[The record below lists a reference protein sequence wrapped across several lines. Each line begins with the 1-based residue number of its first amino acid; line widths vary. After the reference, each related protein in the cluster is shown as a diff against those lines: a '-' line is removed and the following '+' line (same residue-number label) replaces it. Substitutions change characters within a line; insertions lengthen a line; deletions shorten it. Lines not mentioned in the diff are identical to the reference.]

1 MLKKFDSKSPII
13 VSSFSKHR
21 EIKSNLLH
29 LIEKESFDG
38 NSNENDQISATDF
51 FVKDNMKY
59 EYYQFI
65 KPLIAE
71 HMTEVFRGFEVQ
83 GFAIGNMWAQQ
94 YNLND
99 THHWHI
105 HGSCH
110 FTNVYLIELP
120 NNELTTE
127 IRSLDGNSLLE
138 YTAVEGDII
147 TFPSYLYH
155 RSPKNTTEQRK
166 TVISFNMNLL

>member
-1 MLKKFDSKSPII
+1 MLKKFDSTSPII
-13 VSSFSKHR
+13 VSTFAKHYS
-21 EIKSNLLH
+21 IKDKLLS
-29 LIEKESFDG
+29 LIEKESFDS
-38 NSNENDQISATDF
+38 NSNEHDQISATDF

-59 EYYQFI
+59 EYYQLI

-71 HMTEVFRGFEVQ
+71 HMTEVFREFDVQ

-110 FTNVYLIELP
+110 LNWVTPFDLLS
-120 NNELTTE
+120 
-127 IRSLDGNSLLE
+127 SLCLE
-138 YTAVEGDII
+138 KSD
-147 TFPSYLYH
+147 FLFFSFLCLH
-155 RSPKNTTEQRK
+155 LHSSEQ
-166 TVISFNMNLL
+166 